1 MSSWWLAALRT
12 RIGSF
17 ALAAPLAACGL
28 VAAAPAP
35 VLASEAW
42 PHAVT
47 AVYKINFNG
56 FDIGTFRF
64 RARVDGAS
72 YTLDGH
78 GEISALLGAL
88 SWRGLTRSSGTV
100 SGDQPQ
106 PAGYSFEYTSTSKSG
121 SIKMGF
127 RQSDVASLSVLPAA
141 EDDDVVP
148 VRAHHLKSV
157 LDPLSAVM
165 RLTRADAGAPCG
177 KRLSI
182 FDGKQRFDLQLS
194 YGGLQRISETRPS
207 GLPADAV
214 VCRVKYTPIAG
225 HKRDTPRDPT
235 GQTGI
240 EVTLRPVPS
249 ANLLVPTRI
258 VVPTVAGSAVLTSER
273 IDIETTGSGA
283 IALVY

>member
-1 MSSWWLAALRT
+1 MSSSLLAALRT

-17 ALAAPLAACGL
+17 TLAACGL
-28 VAAAPAP
+28 AAAAATPAT
-35 VLASEAW
+35 AAEAW

-47 AVYKINFNG
+47 AVYKIAFNG

-64 RARVDGAS
+64 RARVNGSS
-72 YTLDGH
+72 YVLDGH
-78 GEISALLGAL
+78 GEISALLGAI
-88 SWRGLTRSSGTV
+88 SWRGLTRTSGTV

-106 PAGYSFEYTSTSKSG
+106 PSGYTFEFSSSSKSG
-121 SIKMGF
+121 SINMGF
-127 RQSDVASLSVLPAA
+127 RDADVASLSVLPVA
-141 EDDDVVP
+141 EDEDVVP

-165 RLTRADAGAPCG
+165 RLTRADARPPCG
-177 KRLSI
+177 KRLAI

-194 YGGLQRISETRPS
+194 YAGLQRVSETRPS
-207 GLPADAV
+207 GLPGDAV
-214 VCRVKYTPIAG
+214 VCRVRYTPIAG
-225 HKRDTPRDPT
+225 HKRDMPKDPT